1 MRNLF
6 RKRKILILD
15 VDRQRLLWFSQ
26 KKITPTQ
33 RADWRAPDM
42 KQRFSISRNTGGEQI
57 VIKEYAELDKGV
69 YSLLCEESYA
79 IQAVQAAL
87 AKGPGYVITL
97 LRTESFFPTS
107 YFAEKLTASLDAYLK
122 QENGD
127 PINIEADDAE
137 CIRNLGKDM
146 PAEENGRIEDL
157 LDVDGD
163 DIVEDDQP
171 VEKLDAPIKIAE
183 DETAE
188 VSNSL

>member
-1 MRNLF
+1 MVF
-6 RKRKILILD
+6 P
-15 VDRQRLLWFSQ
+15 
-26 KKITPTQ
+26 KKITPNQ

-42 KQRFSISRNTGGEQI
+42 KQQFSISRNTGGEQI

-79 IQAVQAAL
+79 VQAVQAAL
-87 AKGPGYVITL
+87 AKGPGYVVTL

-122 QENGD
+122 QESGD
-127 PINIEADDAE
+127 TINIEADDVE
-137 CIRNLGKDM
+137 CIRNLSKDM
-146 PAEENGRIEDL
+146 PTEENGRIDDL

-163 DIVEDDQP
+163 EIIEDDQP
-171 VEKLDAPIKIAE
+171 VGKLDAPIKIAE

-188 VSNSL
+188 ISNSL